1 LGGLLFKWLLRIFG
15 AAIAIMALVY
25 AGDIAVYHL
34 RGAPQSTVTV
44 NRYVSIP
51 LKGRKTEYDY
61 LGTLD
66 EACSVSLFSQSGE
79 SPCWQ
84 LRRNPNQGI
93 EN

>member
-1 LGGLLFKWLLRIFG
+1 MGGFLFKWLLRVLG
-15 AAIAIMALVY
+15 VAIAVLALIY
-25 AGDIAVYHL
+25 GGDIAVYHL
-34 RGAPQSTVTV
+34 RGSPQSTVTV
-44 NRYVSIP
+44 NRYISIP

-79 SPCWQ
+79 SACWQ
-84 LRRNPNQGI
+84 LRRHPNEGI

>member
-1 LGGLLFKWLLRIFG
+1 LGGFLFKWLLRILG
-15 AAIAIMALVY
+15 AAIAVMAAVY
-25 AGDIAVYHL
+25 AGDIVVYHL

-51 LKGRKTEYDY
+51 LKGRKMEYDY
-61 LGTLD
+61 LGTL
-66 EACSVSLFSQSGE
+66 EQACSVSLFSQSGE